1 MKVNIKK
8 IIVIAVALILA
19 INLSSCALITQVR
32 NSSTNSNNPLFSHN
46 PPFDPYSSGL
56 VLDDLNIDEAVFV
69 SNSDEF
75 YTHLEMSIGKRHRS
89 IFVRSSSHE
98 SFPDLGNLDRYS
110 FKGCYKTV
118 YSSTNGTYYAIYEI
132 EYYPGDSVLYAYQNN
147 DKSLL
152 NKNELELYE
161 LAIDFINNSIS
172 SQMSDFDKEIIIH
185 DYICETLS
193 YQREGTDDSDTYNI
207 TGAYSLI
214 TGFANCQGYTDAFY
228 MLTNMA
234 GIKCHKVSG
243 EAQQT
248 AHTWNVVNIDG
259 RWSYAD
265 VTFDDTAF
273 DNDGVVFYAYCNVP
287 REYLEKSHIFY
298 DNQTLFQTEGYEDFY
313 YTRKGK
319 AVFNEDD
326 FRQLVYLPISEGTA
340 QIKVFIMLAQIQPL
354 LDTLKD
360 LNKSMQLSYFMINE
374 CTLLDINV
382 Q

>member
-75 YTHLEMSIGKRHRS
+75 YAHLEMSIGKRHRS

-193 YQREGTDDSDTYNI
+193 YQREG
-207 TGAYSLI
+207 
-214 TGFANCQGYTDAFY
+214 
-228 MLTNMA
+228 
-234 GIKCHKVSG
+234 
-243 EAQQT
+243 
-248 AHTWNVVNIDG
+248 
-259 RWSYAD
+259 
-265 VTFDDTAF
+265 
-273 DNDGVVFYAYCNVP
+273 
-287 REYLEKSHIFY
+287 
-298 DNQTLFQTEGYEDFY
+298 
-313 YTRKGK
+313 
-319 AVFNEDD
+319 
-326 FRQLVYLPISEGTA
+326 
-340 QIKVFIMLAQIQPL
+340 
-354 LDTLKD
+354 
-360 LNKSMQLSYFMINE
+360 
-374 CTLLDINV
+374 
-382 Q
+382 